1 MNNNNNKQKKQTH
14 QKINKN
20 KYFTPKFNIILLRD
34 LENKQNGA
42 NIKSKKK
49 NVSLTLI
56 CAATNYMVQWL
67 N

>member
-42 NIKSKKK
+42 KAKKK
-49 NVSLTLI
+49 MSV
-56 CAATNYMVQWL
+56 
-67 N
+67 